1 MAMCSLILMSILKTG
16 PCMVSEEEEAVFMA
30 QCNAFA
36 SGCAACPSCLSDKGR
51 SMVSKEDKL

>member
-1 MAMCSLILMSILKTG
+1 MRAGQAGLSTCSMAMCSLILMSILKTG

-36 SGCAACPSCLSDKGR
+36 TGCAACIPCLT
-51 SMVSKEDKL
+51 